1 MKILIPMGGKGV
13 RFNRYLPLKP
23 LLELDGKPMIE
34 HVVDYFPRDSEFIFV
49 CHEQHLETTDV
60 KKILNRIAPNCTIVT
75 INDTYMKGPA
85 YGSQVAFDK
94 IADDEEVIV
103 NYCDFIQE
111 WDFEDF
117 QKKIK
122 EKQPDGAIIS
132 FKGFHPAS
140 LGDTYY
146 CYMQVDQNNYIT
158 AIREKQSFQEDRMA
172 DYASTGTYYF
182 KTGAQFKKYVKE
194 LIADDANAVKGEFYM
209 SLPFIF
215 MLRDNLK
222 VLNYELP
229 KFICLGTPRDYEL
242 YKFWSEFFLKHSP
255 NFITFDERNLNVTNI
270 FPLAGGE
277 RDFKPVGFNNLNFM
291 LPVMNK
297 PLIHYSFHSNPKGV
311 RNIFIG
317 LEEHKEEFLK
327 IPLFHQPNAELHFL
341 KEKKNGNAET
351 ILQTKSLINP
361 ESPVCVSGATYI
373 LDYNERKI
381 AHLMEHLEI
390 DIILFSFSHHEC
402 VLRDPN
408 AYAYAK
414 IKNNIEVTEIIEK
427 QPISDNPYNDQAL
440 TGTAIFRRSADLFEA
455 IEEEKKKHPD
465 KKLYYL
471 SCLNNIIPKRK
482 VVIFEVD
489 KIVPIR
495 TLTNYKEFVY
505 WQDYFDKRAYHPYQK
520 MLQ

>member
-1 MKILIPMGGKGV
+1 
-13 RFNRYLPLKP
+13 
-23 LLELDGKPMIE
+23 
-34 HVVDYFPRDSEFIFV
+34 
-49 CHEQHLETTDV
+49 
-60 KKILNRIAPNCTIVT
+60 
-75 INDTYMKGPA
+75 
-85 YGSQVAFDK
+85 
-94 IADDEEVIV
+94 
-103 NYCDFIQE
+103 
-111 WDFEDF
+111 
-117 QKKIK
+117 
-122 EKQPDGAIIS
+122 
-132 FKGFHPAS
+132 
-140 LGDTYY
+140 
-146 CYMQVDQNNYIT
+146 
-158 AIREKQSFQEDRMA
+158 
-172 DYASTGTYYF
+172 
-182 KTGAQFKKYVKE
+182 
-194 LIADDANAVKGEFYM
+194 
-209 SLPFIF
+209 
-215 MLRDNLK
+215 
-222 VLNYELP
+222 
-229 KFICLGTPRDYEL
+229 
-242 YKFWSEFFLKHSP
+242 
-255 NFITFDERNLNVTNI
+255 
-270 FPLAGGE
+270 
-277 RDFKPVGFNNLNFM
+277 
-291 LPVMNK
+291 
-297 PLIHYSFHSNPKGV
+297 
-311 RNIFIG
+311 
-317 LEEHKEEFLK
+317 
-327 IPLFHQPNAELHFL
+327 
-341 KEKKNGNAET
+341 
-351 ILQTKSLINP
+351 
-361 ESPVCVSGATYI
+361 YI